1 MLRPPV
7 KTEWNDERMKRR
19 AERASIAKGESIAMK
34 KSRIL
39 LSILLVAILALAGC
53 TSNDTTKK
61 KTVDPNIAMI
71 KTVLK
76 KQTTG
81 PDAELKKALESQNPP
96 AGIEAYTN
104 KEYKA
109 YFTEKSFESFVAAH
123 ALRFTFD
130 AHKNGYTLAYK
141 DAKVNAVKGEKGA
154 YDYTVTFVAKKSGK
168 DDQTFDV
175 TGRFNVNEDGKITF
189 VRYSDED
196 FGKSMIQ

>member
-1 MLRPPV
+1 
-7 KTEWNDERMKRR
+7 
-19 AERASIAKGESIAMK
+19 MK
-34 KSRIL
+34 KTSVF
-39 LSILLVAILALAGC
+39 LSLLLVGLLALAGC

-81 PDAELKKALESQNPP
+81 PDAELKKALESPNPP

-109 YFTEKSFESFVAAH
+109 YFTESSFESFVAAD

-141 DAKVNAVKGEKGA
+141 DAKVNAVKEKGA
-154 YDYTVTFVAKKSGK
+154 YDFTVSFVAKKSGK
-168 DDQTFDV
+168 DDQTIEV
-175 TGRFNVNEDGKITF
+175 TGRFNVNEDGKITH
-189 VRYSDED
+189 VRYSDEE
-196 FGKSMIQ
+196 FAKAMLQ